1 MRCNGGGAWVLR
13 KRCCKYIEGEMVS
26 KTKIDRA
33 GLALAK
39 NKYREDGEYFELEDV
54 FNEYRKAHLQ
64 PLSETTLELQHL
76 LTNYGAQYYIAQRLK
91 RKPQIIRKLNRLSVR
106 LTQLQDI
113 GGCRIIVQK
122 NADVDRLHKYLIEKV
137 QSQNVF
143 SIDRTTDY
151 RDFGR
156 DYTGYRAL
164 HVILKRGGVNL
175 ELQIRSRI
183 QHYWSESI
191 ERTSVIYGYH
201 LKEGEGDGRVISYF
215 KNLSDAFYEIEA
227 GREPSIDK
235 RLKVDELRGACEQI
249 IQQSDKYRVFDSF
262 VNEDI
267 IKTLTE
273 KEGKNPAGINN
284 WILVFDWNAGAF
296 VSWDIVSRN
305 PSDAVE
311 TYIEYERM
319 FPVESG
325 YEVVLVGS
333 SEVATV
339 RQTHSHYFGIESYQN
354 ILENL
359 DASIVGFSRKID
371 IDIGARQILSTLH
384 RRRFWGK
391 KTVSVDTL
399 SNHFC
404 KSVLTFESSLRSLQE
419 RHLVQVSSLNGG
431 ISLSIQKKAEIE
443 QYV

>member
-1 MRCNGGGAWVLR
+1 MPPP
-13 KRCCKYIEGEMVS
+13 S
-26 KTKIDRA
+26 KTKVDRA

-39 NKYREDGEYFELEDV
+39 NKYRDEDEYFELEEV
-54 FNEYRKAHLQ
+54 FDEYRKAHLQ

-122 NADVDRLHKYLIEKV
+122 NADVDRLYKYLQDKV
-137 QSQNVF
+137 KSQTVF
-143 SIDRTTDY
+143 TLDRTTDY
-151 RDFGR
+151 RELGR
-156 DYTGYRAL
+156 DDTGYRSL
-164 HVILKRGGVNL
+164 HVILKRGGVHL

-201 LKEGEGDGRVISYF
+201 LKESEGDSRVIGYF
-215 KNLSDAFYEIEA
+215 KNLSDVFYEIEA
-227 GREPSIDK
+227 GREPSLDK
-235 RLKVDELRGACEQI
+235 RLRVDELRGVCEEI
-249 IQQSDKYRVFDSF
+249 IQQSDRHKVFDSY

-267 IKTLTE
+267 IRTLTE
-273 KEGKNPAGINN
+273 KESKNPAGLNN

-305 PSDAVE
+305 PSDAVA
-311 TYIEYERM
+311 TYIEYEKM
-319 FPVESG
+319 FPVEAG

-339 RQTHSHYFGIESYQN
+339 RQTHSHYFGIESYEN

-359 DASIVGFSRKID
+359 ETSIVGFSRKID
-371 IDIGARQILSTLH
+371 IDIGARQILATLH

-391 KTVSVDTL
+391 KTVSLDTL
-399 SNHFC
+399 NNHFC
-404 KSVLTFESSLRSLQE
+404 KGVLTFESSLRTLLDRQ
-419 RHLVQVSSLNGG
+419 LVQISSKNGGASLN
-431 ISLSIQKKAEIE
+431 IQKKPEIE

>member
-1 MRCNGGGAWVLR
+1 MPPP
-13 KRCCKYIEGEMVS
+13 S
-26 KTKIDRA
+26 KTKIDKA

-39 NKYREDGEYFELEDV
+39 NIFRDDDEYFELEEV
-54 FNEYRKAHLQ
+54 FDEYRKAHLQ

-76 LTNYGAQYYIAQRLK
+76 LTNYGVQYYIAQRLK
-91 RKPQIIRKLNRLSVR
+91 RKPQIVRKLNRLSVR

-122 NADVDRLHKYLIEKV
+122 NSDVDRLHKYIAEKV
-137 QSQNVF
+137 KTQNIF
-143 SIDRTTDY
+143 TIDRTTDY
-151 RDFGR
+151 RDLGR
-156 DYTGYRAL
+156 DNTGYRSL
-164 HVILKRGGVNL
+164 HVILKRSGVHL

-201 LKEGEGDGRVISYF
+201 LKESEGDSRVIGYF
-215 KNLSDAFYEIEA
+215 KNLSDVFYEIEA
-227 GREPSIDK
+227 GREPSLDK
-235 RLKVDELRGACEQI
+235 RLKVDELRDSCERI
-249 IQQSDKYRVFDSF
+249 IEQSDRHKVFDSY

-267 IKTLTE
+267 IQTLTE
-273 KEGKNPAGINN
+273 KERRNPAGLNN

-311 TYIEYERM
+311 SYIEYERI
-319 FPVESG
+319 FPVEVG
-325 YEVVLVGS
+325 YEVVLIGS

-339 RQTHSHYFGIESYQN
+339 RQTHSHYFGIESYNN
-354 ILENL
+354 ILESL
-359 DASIVGFSRKID
+359 DTAIVSFSRKID
-371 IDIGARQILSTLH
+371 IDIGARQILATLH

-391 KTVSVDTL
+391 KTISIDTL
-399 SNHFC
+399 GNHFC
-404 KSVLTFESSLRSLQE
+404 KGVLTFDASLRSLVE
-419 RHLVQVSSLNGG
+419 RDLVQSSSKNGGVSLN
-431 ISLSIQKKAEIE
+431 IQKKAEIE

>member
-1 MRCNGGGAWVLR
+1 MPLP
-13 KRCCKYIEGEMVS
+13 S

-39 NKYREDGEYFELEDV
+39 NKYRDDDEYFELEEV
-54 FNEYRKAHLQ
+54 FDEYRKAHLQ

-76 LTNYGAQYYIAQRLK
+76 LANYGAQYYIAQRLK

-122 NADVDRLHKYLIEKV
+122 NSDVDRLHKYILDAVK
-137 QSQNVF
+137 SQNVF
-143 SIDRTTDY
+143 TIDRTTDY
-151 RDFGR
+151 RDLGR
-156 DYTGYRAL
+156 DETGYRSL
-164 HVILKRGGVNL
+164 HVILKRGGVHL

-201 LKEGEGDGRVISYF
+201 LKESEGDDQVISYF
-215 KNLSDAFYEIEA
+215 KILSDVFYELEV
-227 GREPSIDK
+227 GREASIEK
-235 RLKVDELRGACEQI
+235 RLKVNELRDVCEQI
-249 IQQSDKYRVFDSF
+249 IQQSDRHKVFDSF

-267 IKTLTE
+267 IRTLTE
-273 KEGKNPAGINN
+273 KESRNPAGLNN

-296 VSWDIVSRN
+296 VSWDIVSKN
-305 PSDAVE
+305 SSDAVE

-339 RQTHSHYFGIESYQN
+339 RQTHSHYFGIESYEN
-354 ILENL
+354 ILESL
-359 DASIVGFSRKID
+359 DTSIVGFSRKID

-391 KTVSVDTL
+391 KTVSHETL

-404 KSVLTFESSLRSLQE
+404 KGVLTFESSLRSLQE
-419 RHLVQVSSLNGG
+419 RKLVQTSSKNDG
-431 ISLSIQKKAEIE
+431 ISLNIQKKSEIE

>member
-1 MRCNGGGAWVLR
+1 MPLP
-13 KRCCKYIEGEMVS
+13 S

-39 NKYREDGEYFELEDV
+39 DKYRDEDEYFELEEV
-54 FNEYRKAHLQ
+54 FDEYRKAHLQ

-76 LTNYGAQYYIAQRLK
+76 LSNYGAQYYIAQRLK

-122 NADVDRLHKYLIEKV
+122 NGDVDRIHKYLTERV
-137 QSQNVF
+137 AAQNVF
-143 SIDRTTDY
+143 KIDRTTDY
-151 RDFGR
+151 RELGR
-156 DYTGYRAL
+156 DDTGYRGL
-164 HVILKRGGVNL
+164 HVILKRSGVHL

-201 LKEGEGDGRVISYF
+201 LKESEGDSKVIGYF
-215 KNLSDAFYEIEA
+215 KNLSDVFYEIEA

-235 RLKVDELRGACEQI
+235 RLKVDELRDSCEQI
-249 IQQSDKYRVFDSF
+249 IEQSDRHKVFDSY

-267 IKTLTE
+267 IRTLTE
-273 KEGKNPAGINN
+273 KESRNPAGLNN

-311 TYIEYERM
+311 SYIEYERM

-339 RQTHSHYFGIESYQN
+339 RQTHSHYFGIESYEN
-354 ILENL
+354 ILESL
-359 DASIVGFSRKID
+359 DTSIVGFSRKID
-371 IDIGARQILSTLH
+371 IYIGARQILSTLH

-391 KTVSVDTL
+391 KTISIDTL
-399 SNHFC
+399 TNHFC
-404 KSVLTFESSLRSLQE
+404 KGVLTFDSSLRSLQA
-419 RHLVQVSSLNGG
+419 RDLVQTSSLNGG
-431 ISLSIQKKAEIE
+431 ISLNIRKKSEIE

>member
-1 MRCNGGGAWVLR
+1 MQLP
-13 KRCCKYIEGEMVS
+13 S
-26 KTKIDRA
+26 KTKLDRA

-39 NKYREDGEYFELEDV
+39 NKYRNEDEYFELEEV
-54 FNEYRKAHLQ
+54 FDEYRKAHLQ

-122 NADVDRLHKYLIEKV
+122 NADVDRLHKYLIETIGE
-137 QSQNVF
+137 QNVF
-143 SIDRTTDY
+143 VIDRSTDY
-151 RDFGR
+151 REMGR
-156 DYTGYRAL
+156 DETGYRAL
-164 HVILKRGGVNL
+164 HVILKRSGVFL

-183 QHYWSESI
+183 QHYWAESI

-201 LKEGEGDGRVISYF
+201 LKESEGDADVIGYF
-215 KNLSDAFYEIEA
+215 KHLSDVFYEIEV

-235 RLKVDELRGACEQI
+235 RLKVDELRNTCEQI
-249 IQQSDKYRVFDSF
+249 IAKSDRHKVFDSF

-273 KEGKNPAGINN
+273 KESRNPVGLNN

-296 VSWDIVSRN
+296 ISWDIVSRN
-305 PSDAVE
+305 PGDAVE
-311 TYIEYERM
+311 SYVEYERM
-319 FPVESG
+319 FPVDQG

-339 RQTHSHYFGIESYQN
+339 RQTHSHYFGIESYEN
-354 ILENL
+354 ILESL
-359 DASIVGFSRKID
+359 DTSIVGFSRKID
-371 IDIGARQILSTLH
+371 IDVGARQILSTLT

-391 KTVSVDTL
+391 KTIAIDTL
-399 SNHFC
+399 KNHFC
-404 KSVLTFESSLRSLQE
+404 KGVITFDSSLKSLLDRGLLQP
-419 RHLVQVSSLNGG
+419 SPLNGG
-431 ISLSIQKKAEIE
+431 VSLNIGKKAEIE
-443 QYV
+443 RYI

>member
-1 MRCNGGGAWVLR
+1 MPLP
-13 KRCCKYIEGEMVS
+13 S
-26 KTKIDRA
+26 KTKIDKA

-39 NKYREDGEYFELEDV
+39 AKYKDETEFIELEEV
-54 FNEYRKAHLQ
+54 FDEYRKAHLQ
-64 PLSETTLELQHL
+64 PLSETTLELQSL
-76 LTNYGAQYYIAQRLK
+76 LANYGAPYYIAQRLK
-91 RKPQIIRKLNRLSVR
+91 RKPQIVRKLNRLSVR

-113 GGCRIIVQK
+113 GGCRVIVQK
-122 NADVDRLHKYLIEKV
+122 NADVDRLHKYLKEKV
-137 QSQNVF
+137 GAQNVF
-143 SIDRTTDY
+143 TIDRSTDY
-151 RDFGR
+151 RELGR
-156 DYTGYRAL
+156 DDTGYRAL
-164 HVILKRGGVNL
+164 HVLLKRGGVHL

-201 LKEGEGDGRVISYF
+201 LKESEGDAQVIRYF
-215 KNLSDAFYEIEA
+215 KNLSDVFFEIEA
-227 GREPSIDK
+227 GREPSIDM
-235 RLKVDELRGACEQI
+235 RLRVDELRAPCEQI
-249 IQQSDKYRVFDSF
+249 IKRSDRHKVFDSF

-267 IKTLTE
+267 IRTLTE
-273 KEGKNPAGINN
+273 KESRNPAGLNN

-311 TYIEYERM
+311 SYIEYERM

-354 ILENL
+354 ILESL
-359 DASIVGFSRKID
+359 DTSIVGFSRKID
-371 IDIGARQILSTLH
+371 IDVGARQILSTLH

-391 KTVSVDTL
+391 KMISVETL

-404 KSVLTFESSLRSLQE
+404 KGVLTFD
-419 RHLVQVSSLNGG
+419 SSLNTLVERGLVQSAGANGG
-431 ISLSIQKKAEIE
+431 VSLNIRKKSEIE
-443 QYV
+443 QYL